1 MKRMLFAL
9 AIAAGL
15 SALALSPTP
24 ATRVAGAQSGI
35 NTGIWYNIV
44 ARISG
49 KCVDVAGGGTGVG
62 ARLIQHTCHGG
73 DNQQFQFQSVGG
85 GLYRIIAGNS
95 GYCLDQA
102 NATQSTGGEFMQYF
116 CHGGTNQQFDVI
128 SGQVGSGFYNQIRVQ
143 HSLLNWDV
151 ANGSTANGAKIV
163 QYLTHGGI
171 NQQFELVPSGGTPCA
186 GTNAD
191 ADGLN
196 ACFDCDDNDPNIE
209 ECPPPDPPC
218 EPIWLCQ

>member
-1 MKRMLFAL
+1 MKRLLFVL
-9 AIAAGL
+9 AIVAGL
-15 SALALSPTP
+15 SALALSPAAP
-24 ATRVAGAQSGI
+24 TRVARAQSGI
-35 NTGIWYNIV
+35 NTSIWYNIV

-49 KCVDVAGGGTGVG
+49 KCVDVAGGGLNVG

-73 DNQQFQFQSVGG
+73 DNQQFQFQSVGS

-128 SGQVGSGFYNQIRVQ
+128 SGQVGSGYYNQIRVQ

-151 ANGSTANGAKIV
+151 ANFSFQNSAKIV
-163 QYLTHGGI
+163 QYLTHGGT
-171 NQQFELVPSGGTPCA
+171 NQQFELVETTTPCA
-186 GTNAD
+186 GI
-191 ADGLN
+191 DGDSDSVN
-196 ACFDCDDNDPNIE
+196 ACLDCDDSDPDIGQTCPE
-209 ECPPPDPPC
+209 EPPC
-218 EPIWLCQ
+218 EPIWLCE